1 MELQCTSQVTDVLS
15 IRNNYMKCNTIYVSL
30 TVRFKD
36 LCNQLQKDFKTN
48 TYRDVIHVLD
58 GDSDIFIFQYGSI
71 VFWNSKFD
79 RQKYFL
85 DYMSNFCEEMIE
97 TRFEEELEYDII
109 EGEKTEFRL
118 QNDTLFLPNTN
129 SEKLKLACSYAIAQS
144 NNLDYFEDSVEKL
157 IKETKYIPKLMMQKG
172 NIEMEP
178 KKISM
183 LIGKILVVRHSVN
196 LHFNLL
202 EKPDFLWEYSD
213 LDSAY
218 NTVARNLEI
227 RSRMEILNKKFEV
240 LQELLSIL
248 SEEQKHKY
256 GSKLE
261 LTVIWLIVFE
271 IVLSLVSFALQLW
284 H

>member
-1 MELQCTSQVTDVLS
+1 
-15 IRNNYMKCNTIYVSL
+15 MKCNTIYVSL

-48 TYRDVIHVLD
+48 TYRDVIHILD
-58 GDSDIFIFQYGSI
+58 GTSNIFIFQYGSI

-85 DYMSNFCEEMIE
+85 DYMSDFCEEMIE
-97 TRFEEELEYDII
+97 TRFEEELEYDMI
-109 EGEKTEFRL
+109 ESENPLFRL
-118 QNDTLFLPNTN
+118 QNDTLFLPITN

-144 NNLDYFEDSVEKL
+144 NNLDYFEDSIEKL

-248 SEEQKHKY
+248 SQEQKHKY

-271 IVLSLVSFALQLW
+271 IVLSLISFALQLR